1 MPTLTART
9 TSTPRV
15 RTQVPLP
22 VRRAA
27 DAVAQLVTFDEL
39 PDDREHF
46 ALVFGDLALQP
57 EPLVRVHSE
66 CVTGDV
72 FASARCDCGAQL
84 DAATQRMATEGGVI
98 VYLRQEGRGIG
109 LRAKAAAYA
118 LQDQGMDTFSAN
130 EALGLPAD
138 ARDYSVAGAM
148 LAALGVKRIR
158 LLTANPDKVKSLR
171 ESGIELASVTALEL
185 PATDWNRRYL
195 RDKRKRFST
204 S

>member
-1 MPTLTART
+1 MSSTATARI
-9 TSTPRV
+9 

-27 DAVAQLVTFDEL
+27 DVVAQLVTFDGL
-39 PDDREHF
+39 ADDREHF
-46 ALVFGDLALQP
+46 ALVFGDLASQS

-72 FASARCDCGAQL
+72 FGSARCDCGMQL
-84 DAATQRMATEGGVI
+84 DAAIERMAGKGGVI

-138 ARDYSVAGAM
+138 ARDYSVAGVM
-148 LAALGVKRIR
+148 LKALGVTRIR
-158 LLTANPDKVKSLR
+158 LLTANPDKVRSLS
-171 ESGIELASVTALEL
+171 ESGIALASVTPLEL

-204 S
+204 R

>member
-1 MPTLTART
+1 M
-9 TSTPRV
+9 TSSTRI

-27 DAVAQLVTFDEL
+27 DAVAQLVTFDGL
-39 PDDREHF
+39 ADDREHF
-46 ALVFGDLALQP
+46 ALVFGDLTALA
-57 EPLVRVHSE
+57 EPRVRVHSE

-72 FASARCDCGAQL
+72 FGSARCDCGAQL
-84 DAATQRMATEGGVI
+84 DAAIERIAREGGVV

-118 LQDQGMDTFSAN
+118 LQDKGLDTFSAN

-138 ARDYSVAGAM
+138 ARDYRVAAAM
-148 LAALGVKRIR
+148 LTALGVTRIH
-158 LLTANPDKVKSLR
+158 LLTANPDKVKSLH
-171 ESGIELASVTALEL
+171 EAGIALASVTPLEL

-195 RDKRKRFST
+195 HDKRQRFTKR
-204 S
+204 

>member
-1 MPTLTART
+1 M
-9 TSTPRV
+9 TSSTRI

-27 DAVAQLVTFDEL
+27 DAVAQLVTFDGL
-39 PDDREHF
+39 ADGREHF
-46 ALVFGDLALQP
+46 ALVFGDLTALA

-72 FASARCDCGAQL
+72 FGSARCDCGAQL
-84 DAATQRMATEGGVI
+84 DAAIERIAREGGVV

-118 LQDQGMDTFSAN
+118 LQDKGLDTFSAN

-138 ARDYSVAGAM
+138 ARDYRVAAAM
-148 LAALGVKRIR
+148 LTALGVTRIH

-171 ESGIELASVTALEL
+171 EAGIALASVTPLEL

-195 RDKRKRFST
+195 HDKRRRFTKR
-204 S
+204 

>member
-1 MPTLTART
+1 MTSSTNVSGAARI
-9 TSTPRV
+9 

-22 VRRAA
+22 VRRGA
-27 DAVAQLVTFDEL
+27 DTVAQLVTFDDL

-46 ALVFGDLALQP
+46 ALVFGDLAAQA

-84 DAATQRMATEGGVI
+84 DAAIGRMATEGGVI

-118 LQDQGMDTFSAN
+118 LQDQGLDTFSAN

-148 LAALGVKRIR
+148 LAALGVRRIR

-185 PATDWNRRYL
+185 PATDWNSRYL
-195 RDKRKRFST
+195 RDKRRRFSLR
-204 S
+204 